1 MQNGLLGKRVRGA
14 MQPRTTNEIQ
24 RLVDSR
30 TPESPSIEYKAG
42 LTITNSKRDRVEILK
57 ERKCM

>member
-1 MQNGLLGKRVRGA
+1 